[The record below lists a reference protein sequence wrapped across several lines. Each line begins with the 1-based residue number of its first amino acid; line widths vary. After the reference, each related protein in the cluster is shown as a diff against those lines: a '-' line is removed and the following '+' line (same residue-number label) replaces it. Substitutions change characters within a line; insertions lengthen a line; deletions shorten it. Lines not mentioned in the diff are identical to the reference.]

1 MSEPASNSSSAP
13 GFPFASNSSSSHGF
27 PLASNSSSSHGLPF
41 ASNSLP
47 ARGSAFTAGADRADG
62 RVPWPSAH
70 RRSAHDG
77 AESDGRHLR
86 AVPPEVPR
94 GRGDGNAEAGV
105 TAAFRSEV
113 VSRLRRFSVLHT
125 RHVWERRRRDPLSP
139 HGIALFYL
147 ERGVPAPQQLRTAT
161 RIFLADDEADD
172 LPMLLYGLA
181 RHAHEGYQADP
192 GFDPRTRMAN
202 KCDSMSADAVFTGIG
217 VCTLDT
223 PFGTWADAQRQAT
236 NEFDLPGRCYA
247 RLIDGTRLLLDRGGR
262 KQFNG
267 LTVESSVD
275 DANTRYGVPSMQWR
289 WNPELAEIEPHDPA
303 YHVWRWMSELGRIV
317 DAGSQPR

>member
-1 MSEPASNSSSAP
+1 MFEPDQVVADLGAQDRIGRP
-13 GFPFASNSSSSHGF
+13 SSH
-27 PLASNSSSSHGLPF
+27 
-41 ASNSLP
+41 
-47 ARGSAFTAGADRADG
+47 RRAAT
-62 RVPWPSAH
+62 PS
-70 RRSAHDG
+70 D
-77 AESDGRHLR
+77 EPDTRHLR
-86 AVPPEVPR
+86 AVPPEGPR
-94 GRGDGNAEAGV
+94 PKTDGNPEADV
-105 TAAFRSEV
+105 TAAFRGEV

-147 ERGVPAPQQLRTAT
+147 ERGVPVLQQLRTAT
-161 RIFLADDEADD
+161 RIFLADDEANE

-181 RHAHEGYQADP
+181 RHAHEGYQSDP
-192 GFDPRTRMAN
+192 QFDPRTMMAN
-202 KCDSMSADAVFTGIG
+202 KCDPMSAAAVFVGVG

-223 PFGTWADAQRQAT
+223 PYGSWDDAQRHAA
-236 NEFDLPGRCYA
+236 NEFDLPGRCFA

-275 DANTRYGVPSMQWR
+275 DANTHYGVPSMQWR
-289 WNPELAEIEPHDPA
+289 WNPSLAEIEPHDPT

-317 DAGSQPR
+317 DVRSQPR